1 MELPQQQGHPSFQA
15 RGNPRPK
22 TGNRSRPERH
32 LRDSALPL
40 LLLATVFFLLA
51 LFIGQLSPQPLFW
64 ALAATWACALG
75 FAFTKTGLGVDLH
88 SWIWLMPITLLLTKV
103 LFFPQYDLFDV
114 GWSRALVAGFVPLF
128 SGGAILRPETLIGL
142 LVGPGAAG
150 AFFFFLSVL
159 FWFPVTLSLEG
170 ALRDRAWRW
179 PVLTCLFVL
188 VWLEPLPSFSTF
200 FLPVLALLVGFFL
213 LMVNRKRADR
223 WREAR
228 FVHQQRDLRRTL
240 GWSFLIL
247 IPLLLFL
254 LPWAVGQFSLSGVSI
269 PSLPSVPAAPS
280 LIRPPIVAVPTS
292 TTTGMGAPLPRLAP
306 LMMPEWMDTAA
317 YIGTFVVALLIVFL
331 IAYFL
336 FHFNRGQTLL
346 MLVVMT
352 VVIVLILWFLPPY
365 LGPILAQ
372 LLRLVKMAWNGL
384 MQVLGIGAPVEVSPT
399 ASPLPP
405 GSESS
410 TDPIVDFLS
419 AIVGFFSRASV
430 IAIMIGAVV
439 FLIATYFIWRAIR
452 RTRLL
457 RTAKSAREKEDAAI
471 SKPVPGSV
479 AHLYFRWLQFLQHWN
494 LVRHRTE
501 TPWEFVQRT
510 EPEAPTVGPEFAH
523 VTEVFVEER
532 YGHRTTPTEALAQL
546 QKEWEA
552 AQIKIPDP
560 NASRE

>member
-1 MELPQQQGHPSFQA
+1 MEVPQQREHPSIQV
-15 RGNPRPK
+15 REHSRPK
-22 TGNRSRPERH
+22 TGNRTQPEKP

-51 LFIGQLSPQPLFW
+51 LFIGQLSSQPLYW
-64 ALAATWACALG
+64 ALVLIWACALG

-88 SWIWLMPITLLLTKV
+88 SWIWLLPLTLLLTKI
-103 LFFPQYDLFDV
+103 LFLPQFDLFDV
-114 GWSRALVAGFVPLF
+114 GWSKALVAGFIPLF
-128 SGGAILRPETLIGL
+128 SSGAILRPETLIGV
-142 LVGPGAAG
+142 LVDPGVAG
-150 AFFFFLSVL
+150 AFFFLLSML

-188 VWLEPLPSFSTF
+188 VWLEPQPSFSAF
-200 FLPVLALLVGFFL
+200 FLPLLALLVGFFL
-213 LMVNRKRADR
+213 LMVYRKRADR
-223 WREAR
+223 WRAAR
-228 FVHQQRDLRRTL
+228 FVHEHRDLRRTL
-240 GWSFLIL
+240 MLSFLIL
-247 IPLLLFL
+247 LPLLLFL

-269 PSLPSVPAAPS
+269 PSLPSIPSAPS
-280 LIRPPIVAVPTS
+280 LIRPPAVAVPTS
-292 TTTGMGAPLPRLAP
+292 TVTGMGAPSPQLAP
-306 LMMPEWMDTAA
+306 LMMPQWMDTAA
-317 YIGTFVVALLIVFL
+317 YIGTFVMALLIVFL
-331 IAYFL
+331 LAYFL
-336 FHFNRGQTLL
+336 LHFNRGQTLL
-346 MLVVMT
+346 MLVVIT
-352 VVIVLILWFLPPY
+352 VAIVLVLWLLPPY
-365 LGPILAQ
+365 LGPILNQ

-384 MQVLGIGAPVEVSPT
+384 MQVLGVSLPVEISPT

-410 TDPIVDFLS
+410 TDPIVDFLG

-430 IAIMIGAVV
+430 IAILIGAFV

-457 RTAKSAREKEDAAI
+457 RAAKSAREKEDAPTTT
-471 SKPVPGSV
+471 PVPSSV
-479 AHLYFRWLQFLQHWN
+479 SHLYFRWLQFLQHWN
-494 LVRHRTE
+494 LVRQRTE

-510 EPEAPTVGPEFAH
+510 EPEAPAIGPEFSH

-532 YGHRTTPTEALAQL
+532 YGQRKTATEAVAQL

-552 AQIKIPDP
+552 AQVKIPDP